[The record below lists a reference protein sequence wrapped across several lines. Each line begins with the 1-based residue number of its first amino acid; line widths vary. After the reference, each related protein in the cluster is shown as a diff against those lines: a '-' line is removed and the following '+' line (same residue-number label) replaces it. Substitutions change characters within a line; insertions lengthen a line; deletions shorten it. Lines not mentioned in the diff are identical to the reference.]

1 MAEDNET
8 TGEPIPEGA
17 GMPGAAGAPSPDP
30 EAWRAVFENDYSE
43 ESSAPNPD
51 SRNAAYAA
59 PGYGAPGYAP
69 AEGAAPS
76 NSAPLNSA
84 PAYGAAPAYSAP
96 AYVAPAYGAPGYSAP
111 MANGNGAGNASPN
124 PVQVPGIAP
133 EQLLRLDYF
142 DENDLPVRFR
152 PLAVSEYVGFLLLFS
167 LPIVGLVATTFY
179 STSSAENVN
188 LRNFSRAMFILHI
201 AVDALAVIIV
211 LLARFM

>member
-8 TGEPIPEGA
+8 TGEPIPAGA
-17 GMPGAAGAPSPDP
+17 GMPGAADVPSPDP

-59 PGYGAPGYAP
+59 PAYAAPGYGQ

-76 NSAPLNSA
+76 NSVPLNSA

-96 AYVAPAYGAPGYSAP
+96 SYGAPGYSAP
-111 MANGNGAGNASPN
+111 MANGNGAGNASLN

-167 LPIVGLVATTFY
+167 LPIVGLVATIFY
-179 STSSAENVN
+179 STSSAENAS
-188 LRNFSRAMFILHI
+188 LRNFSRAMLILHI

>member
-1 MAEDNET
+1 MAEGNET
-8 TGEPIPEGA
+8 TSEPIPEGA

-43 ESSAPNPD
+43 QSSAPNPD

-59 PGYGAPGYAP
+59 PDYGAPGYAP

-96 AYVAPAYGAPGYSAP
+96 AYVAPGYSAP
-111 MANGNGAGNASPN
+111 MANSHGAGNAFPN
-124 PVQVPGIAP
+124 PVQIPGIAP

-152 PLAVSEYVGFLLLFS
+152 PLTVSEYVGFLLLFS

-179 STSSAENVN
+179 STSSAESVN
-188 LRNFSRAMFILHI
+188 LRNFSRAMLILHI
-201 AVDALAVIIV
+201 AVDALVVIIV

>member
-8 TGEPIPEGA
+8 TGEPIPAGA
-17 GMPGAAGAPSPDP
+17 GMPGAADVPSPDP

-76 NSAPLNSA
+76 NSVPLNSA

-96 AYVAPAYGAPGYSAP
+96 AYAAPGYSAP
-111 MANGNGAGNASPN
+111 MANGNGAGNASLN

-167 LPIVGLVATTFY
+167 LPIVGLVATIFY
-179 STSSAENVN
+179 STSSAENAS
-188 LRNFSRAMFILHI
+188 LRNFSRAMLILHI

>member
-8 TGEPIPEGA
+8 TGEPIPAGA
-17 GMPGAAGAPSPDP
+17 GMPGAADVPSPDP

-43 ESSAPNPD
+43 ESSALNPD
-51 SRNAAYAA
+51 SRNVAYVA

-69 AEGAAPS
+69 AEGAVPS
-76 NSAPLNSA
+76 NSVPLNSA

-96 AYVAPAYGAPGYSAP
+96 SYGAPGYSAP
-111 MANGNGAGNASPN
+111 MANGSGDANAFPN

-152 PLAVSEYVGFLLLFS
+152 PLTVSEYVGFLLLFS

-188 LRNFSRAMFILHI
+188 LRNFSRAMLILHI

>member
-8 TGEPIPEGA
+8 TGEPIPAGA
-17 GMPGAAGAPSPDP
+17 GMPGAADVPSPDP

-59 PGYGAPGYAP
+59 PAYAAPGYGQ

-76 NSAPLNSA
+76 KSVPLNSA

-96 AYVAPAYGAPGYSAP
+96 SYGAPGYSAP
-111 MANGNGAGNASPN
+111 MANGRGDANAFPN

-152 PLAVSEYVGFLLLFS
+152 PLTVSEYVGFLLLFS

-188 LRNFSRAMFILHI
+188 LRNFSRAMLILHI

>member
-1 MAEDNET
+1 MAEGNET
-8 TGEPIPEGA
+8 TSEPIPAGA
-17 GMPGAAGAPSPDP
+17 GMPGAADVPSPDP

-51 SRNAAYAA
+51 SRNVAYAA
-59 PGYGAPGYAP
+59 PGYGTPGYAP

-96 AYVAPAYGAPGYSAP
+96 AYVAPGYSAP
-111 MANGNGAGNASPN
+111 MANGRGDANAFPN

-152 PLAVSEYVGFLLLFS
+152 PLTVSEYGGFLLLFS

-179 STSSAENVN
+179 STSSAENAS
-188 LRNFSRAMFILHI
+188 LRNFSRAMLILHI

>member
-8 TGEPIPEGA
+8 TGEPIPAGA

-69 AEGAAPS
+69 TEGAAPPNS
-76 NSAPLNSA
+76 APLNSAPLNSA

-96 AYVAPAYGAPGYSAP
+96 SYGAPGYSAP

-188 LRNFSRAMFILHI
+188 LRNFSRAMLILHI

>member
-8 TGEPIPEGA
+8 TGEPIPAGA
-17 GMPGAAGAPSPDP
+17 GMPGTADVPSPDP

-59 PGYGAPGYAP
+59 PAYAAPGYGQ

-96 AYVAPAYGAPGYSAP
+96 SYGAPGYSAP
-111 MANGNGAGNASPN
+111 MANGRGDANAFPN

-188 LRNFSRAMFILHI
+188 LRNFSRAMLILHI

>member
-8 TGEPIPEGA
+8 TGEPIPAGA
-17 GMPGAAGAPSPDP
+17 GMPGAADVPSPDP

-59 PGYGAPGYAP
+59 PAYAAPGYGQ
-69 AEGAAPS
+69 AEGAASS
-76 NSAPLNSA
+76 NSVPLNSA

-96 AYVAPAYGAPGYSAP
+96 AYVAPGYSAPGYSAP
-111 MANGNGAGNASPN
+111 MANGNGAGNAFPN

-152 PLAVSEYVGFLLLFS
+152 PLTVSEYVGFLLLFS
-167 LPIVGLVATTFY
+167 LPIVGLVATIFY

-188 LRNFSRAMFILHI
+188 LRNFSRAMLILHI

>member
-1 MAEDNET
+1 MAEGNET
-8 TGEPIPEGA
+8 TSEPIPAEA
-17 GMPGAAGAPSPDP
+17 GMPGAADTPSPDP

-43 ESSAPNPD
+43 QSSAPNPNP
-51 SRNAAYAA
+51 RNAAYATPAYAA
-59 PGYGAPGYAP
+59 PGYGQ

-76 NSAPLNSA
+76 YSA
-84 PAYGAAPAYSAP
+84 PAYGASSNSAPAYSASS
-96 AYVAPAYGAPGYSAP
+96 YSAP
-111 MANGNGAGNASPN
+111 PANGNGAGNASPN
-124 PVQVPGIAP
+124 PVRIPGIAP

-167 LPIVGLVATTFY
+167 LPIVGLVATIFY
-179 STSSAENVN
+179 STSSAENAN
-188 LRNFSRAMFILHI
+188 LRNFSRAMLILHI

>member
-1 MAEDNET
+1 MAEGNET
-8 TGEPIPEGA
+8 TSEPIPEGA

-43 ESSAPNPD
+43 QSSAPNPD

-84 PAYGAAPAYSAP
+84 LS
-96 AYVAPAYGAPGYSAP
+96 YGAPGYSAP
-111 MANGNGAGNASPN
+111 MANGRGDANAFPN

-152 PLAVSEYVGFLLLFS
+152 PLTVSEYVGFLLLFS

-179 STSSAENVN
+179 STSSAENAN
-188 LRNFSRAMFILHI
+188 LRNFSRAMLILHI
-201 AVDALAVIIV
+201 AVDALAAIIV